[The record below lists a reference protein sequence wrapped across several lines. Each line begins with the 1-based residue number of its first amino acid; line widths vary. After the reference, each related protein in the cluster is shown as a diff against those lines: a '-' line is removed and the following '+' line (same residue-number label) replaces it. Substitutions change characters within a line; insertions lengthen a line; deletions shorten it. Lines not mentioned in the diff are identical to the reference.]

1 MRMRRPSED
10 DEMHDHMVSGW
21 GDMSRVACVLV
32 IDGPGGGPWVCYKLQ
47 ERKWSEQARGW
58 QCLQVKDQRALRWGR
73 DSAHA
78 FTRRAGKKRTRR
90 MGIACMMHEHEY
102 NGIAS

>member
-32 IDGPGGGPWVCYKLQ
+32 IDGPGGGPWVCYKKESGQNKHEGGNACKSRTNEL
-47 ERKWSEQARGW
+47 
-58 QCLQVKDQRALRWGR
+58 C
-73 DSAHA
+73 
-78 FTRRAGKKRTRR
+78 AGVVTPRTRLPGGLER
-90 MGIACMMHEHEY
+90 SERGGWALH
-102 NGIAS
+102 A